1 MFINNKT
8 VFATNL
14 FKMEYEDPR
23 KKISYPKKAHTSIH
37 ALNVINN
44 LLIFYAPLIS
54 ANVPP
59 LKDDLSRIPRL
70 QLLLYLIPDH
80 LPHCRPVVGHI
91 LDALL
96 LLVQTDKLLR

>member
-1 MFINNKT
+1 MECVDPSQKD
-8 VFATNL
+8 NL
-14 FKMEYEDPR
+14 SQ
-23 KKISYPKKAHTSIH
+23 KKNHTRTH
-37 ALNVINN
+37 AVNVINDLFDFCCPP
-44 LLIFYAPLIS
+44 LLS

-59 LKDDLSRIPRL
+59 LIKDSLSRIQRL
-70 QLLLYLIPDH
+70 QLLLYLFPDH